1 MPYCKYIKE
10 KEQRSP
16 DGINWF
22 DTGSYRKGSLI
33 ECGLIFCNEHGD
45 DPEILYQW
53 NFTGRTICIEND
65 LYQELVYQYSIDNG
79 LSWLNVEPEQ
89 TMTGELIESNSQLC
103 IVDKS
108 NFSGEWIQGAS
119 KSQMYCYLDGS
130 TTYKT
135 DLSPYTNADNIFSME
150 VEEKQKLGYLFRLN
164 PAIKNVFKLPI
175 TSKTV
180 ELWYLFEGAT
190 NLVSVDSSGW
200 DTSNVRY
207 MDSMFAETYAI
218 DTIDLSHLNV
228 DSLERCISMF
238 SFSNA
243 SSINISGWKLPN
255 IKYMASMFS
264 YCRNLTTL
272 GFDVEGSPET
282 LNNLFDSCEQL
293 KTITFSP
300 LFSTAKCT
308 SMSSM
313 FGSCYELTSLD
324 LSTFETTKLTN
335 VSYMFNFCRA
345 LESLDLSKFD
355 MSNVTSYN
363 MMFNYCNSLTHI
375 KCTQEFRDWCWALA
389 SYIALPT
396 QMRDGGSGTWEIV
409 N

>member
-45 DPEILYQW
+45 DPQVLYQW

-108 NFSGEWIQGAS
+108 NFSGEWIPGAS
-119 KSQMYCYLDGS
+119 KSQMYCRLDNS
-130 TTYKT
+130 IT
-135 DLSPYTNADNIFSME
+135 DLSPYTNSDNIFSME
-150 VEEKQKLGYLFRLN
+150 VEEKQKLTNLFREN
-164 PAIKNVFKLPI
+164 HAIKNVFKLPI
-175 TSKTV
+175 TSKTTD
-180 ELWYLFEGAT
+180 LSYLFYGST
-190 NLVSVDSSGW
+190 NLESVDSSGW
-200 DTSNVRY
+200 DTSSVKDMSFMLNQ
-207 MDSMFAETYAI
+207 ALAI
-218 DTIDLSHLNV
+218 DSIDLSHLNL
-228 DSLERCISMF
+228 DSLENCGNMF

-255 IKYMASMFS
+255 IYTMTSMFS

-272 GFDVEGSPET
+272 GFDVEGSPVY
-282 LNNLFDSCEQL
+282 LNGIFESCEKL

-300 LFSTAKCT
+300 LFSTDKCT
-308 SMSSM
+308 NMSSM
-313 FGSCYELTSLD
+313 FGYCYDLTSLD
-324 LSTFETTKLTN
+324 LSTFETTNLTN
-335 VSYMFNFCRA
+335 TSYMFVYCRA
-345 LESLDLSKFD
+345 LQSLDLSKFD
-355 MSNVTSYN
+355 MSKITSFN
-363 MMFNYCNSLTHI
+363 HMFNNCNSLTHI
-375 KCTQEFRDWCWALA
+375 KCTREFRDWCWQAA
-389 SYIALPT
+389 SYISLPT
-396 QMRDGGSGTWEIV
+396 QMQDGGSGTWEIV
-409 N
+409 D